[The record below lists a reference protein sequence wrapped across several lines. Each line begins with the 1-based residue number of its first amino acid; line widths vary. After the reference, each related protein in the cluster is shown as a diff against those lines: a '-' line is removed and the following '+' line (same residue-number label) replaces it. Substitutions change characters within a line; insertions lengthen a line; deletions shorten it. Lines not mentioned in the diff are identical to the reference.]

1 MKRLAIIIL
10 LSLSVSASNAEEL
23 TFEQC
28 LTLAKENNLKIRA
41 AEHQISA
48 AKHEFISARALFFP
62 NISLTGSAIYSSA
75 DGDFSIDEF
84 NLPVLNNTGQYTG
97 DFVHVPSIGIDY
109 ELGWI
114 YGGGIKIEQPIF
126 MGGKIRAGYN
136 IAKTARNMYEQNRRL
151 TEADI
156 IVNTAKAY
164 ADLLLATQMQQV
176 ALSYKT
182 LLTELQNDVEKAFK
196 HGLKPK
202 NDVLKVKVKLNE
214 AILNLRKAENACRLA
229 SMNLCHYIGRPLTD
243 SISVNPDAMPM
254 QVMTQLTYDY
264 SNRPEAQIL
273 QYKTDIARHK
283 VALARA
289 DYLPQIGIVGQYGYL
304 NGIKLGSKKVF
315 DNDAFMIGVQVSIPI
330 YDFGHKIGKIR
341 SAKEQL
347 AAAKAEQE
355 DTDRLLSLSLNQ
367 AINNLDEAYLEVELA
382 KSTVD
387 AADENLR
394 SSTKQYQAGMESL
407 SDNLEAQTLWQQSHA
422 TLIEAKA
429 TLFLRRIEYL
439 RANGTIN

>member
-1 MKRLAIIIL
+1 
-10 LSLSVSASNAEEL
+10 
-23 TFEQC
+23 
-28 LTLAKENNLKIRA
+28 
-41 AEHQISA
+41 
-48 AKHEFISARALFFP
+48 
-62 NISLTGSAIYSSA
+62 
-75 DGDFSIDEF
+75 
-84 NLPVLNNTGQYTG
+84 
-97 DFVHVPSIGIDY
+97 
-109 ELGWI
+109 
-114 YGGGIKIEQPIF
+114 

-156 IVNTAKAY
+156 IVSTAKAY

-214 AILNLRKAENACRLA
+214 AILNLRKAENAYRLA

-283 VALARA
+283 VAVARA
-289 DYLPQIGIVGQYGYL
+289 DYLPQIGIV
-304 NGIKLGSKKVF
+304 
-315 DNDAFMIGVQVSIPI
+315 
-330 YDFGHKIGKIR
+330 
-341 SAKEQL
+341 
-347 AAAKAEQE
+347 
-355 DTDRLLSLSLNQ
+355 LSL
-367 AINNLDEAYLEVELA
+367 I
-382 KSTVD
+382 
-387 AADENLR
+387 
-394 SSTKQYQAGMESL
+394 
-407 SDNLEAQTLWQQSHA
+407 H
-422 TLIEAKA
+422 I
-429 TLFLRRIEYL
+429 
-439 RANGTIN
+439 